1 LAYGTEATGL
11 GWPLLEITMRPRS
24 PALLHR
30 VIAVAAVIGFALPAS
45 AALAQ
50 AGQVASPGAGPSE
63 SQNVSPDG
71 NPESD
76 AATAKPASVGG
87 VIVQAPRP
95 EAQPPIPADKRAA
108 YDAEVA
114 KSEAW
119 KRYRKSIPSTNV
131 GTLEQADDY
140 PGLQSL
146 LPPP

>member
-1 LAYGTEATGL
+1 
-11 GWPLLEITMRPRS
+11 MRPPF
-24 PALLHR
+24 PARLHQA
-30 VIAVAAVIGFALPAS
+30 IAVAGAIGLMLPAS
-45 AALAQ
+45 AAVAQ
-50 AGQVASPGAGPSE
+50 ASQGESQSGPGA
-63 SQNVSPDG
+63 SQNVSPSEKAG
-71 NPESD
+71 SE

-95 EAQPPIPADKRAA
+95 EPQAQIPADKRAA

-119 KRYRKSIPSTNV
+119 KRYRKSMPPLSA

-140 PGLQSL
+140 PGLQTL